1 VLLTL
6 CDIQLTPDHSLHH
19 HHQQQQQT
27 NNKHWLD
34 TKTGWLQKLPSSG
47 KRRSWLPKQN
57 NWKTSSGE

>member
-1 VLLTL
+1 M
-6 CDIQLTPDHSLHH
+6 
-19 HHQQQQQT
+19 
-27 NNKHWLD
+27 D